1 MAPCMSRN
9 KALTHLLLPLG
20 LSLGLFSCQTGNVHL
35 TSYVY
40 AYGTTWEIHLYE
52 GEQRNLDDISSFITS
67 SSRVLDLEASECRN
81 GIYALNSLGQVDAHP
96 FLLEAIQLGLK
107 VEKDTHEAYSIT
119 VGELSAAWLTAL
131 EEGHTLERETVDNLL
146 GKAKGTSLI
155 IEGEKVTKVGGGTI
169 DLGSL
174 GKGLCLDHVASYL
187 KEKSITKYLINGG
200 TSSLLIG
207 ENHAADGKTKVS
219 LIDAKKKAFYA
230 KNEAISVSSIS
241 RQSYEIGG
249 VTYSHIVD
257 PRTGVPALENDA
269 LCLRGQDASL
279 LDAYSTAYLVLGED
293 YLSELDNKG
302 IAYCLMKGGEVQSE
316 SQGFFA

>member
-1 MAPCMSRN
+1 MSRN
-9 KALTHLLLPLG
+9 RLLVHLLLPLG
-20 LSLGLFSCQTGNVHL
+20 LSLGLFSCQTSYVHL
-35 TSYVY
+35 FSYVY

-52 GEQRNLDDISSFITS
+52 GEQSNLDDISSFITS
-67 SSRVLDLEASECRN
+67 SSRVLDLDAWECKN
-81 GIYALNSLGQVDAHP
+81 GIYALNSIGQIDAHP
-96 FLLEAIQLGLK
+96 FLLEAIKLGLE

-119 VGELSAAWLTAL
+119 IGELSAAWLTAL
-131 EEGHTLERETVDNLL
+131 EEGHTLEQETVDDLL
-146 GKAKGTSLI
+146 EKAKGTSLT
-155 IEGEKVTKVGGGTI
+155 IEGEKVTKVGEGTI

-187 KEKSITKYLINGG
+187 KEKNITKYLINGG

-257 PRTGVPALENDA
+257 PRTGIPALENDA
-269 LCLRGQDASL
+269 LCLRGQDAGL

-293 YLSELDNKG
+293 YLSELEGKG
-302 IAYCLMKGGEVQSE
+302 IAYCLMKGGEVQRE